1 MSRLLATLRCDTR
14 LQRRNG
20 FWYAAGFVVL
30 YSVVLLH
37 LLSPEPR
44 LVAIAPFVWSNLLV
58 NTFYF
63 LAGLVLLE
71 KREGTLEALVVTP
84 LRTGEY
90 VTSKLATLTALGFLE
105 NLVIVLLTHGAAFRP
120 APFAAGVVLASVL
133 YCLLGLAFVVRYDS
147 INEYLI
153 PSAVFTALLGAPL
166 LSYFGIWDGPWMALH
181 PLHGPLVLLNAA
193 FLPVGPAEQLRALLA
208 SAAWIVPALLWS
220 RVAFRRFV
228 VAPERRRRWA

>member
-20 FWYAAGFVVL
+20 FWYAAGFVAL

-37 LLSPEPR
+37 LLDRELR
-44 LVAIAPFVWSNLLV
+44 VVALAPFVWSNLLI

-71 KREGTLEALVVTP
+71 KREGTLEALTVTP
-84 LRTGEY
+84 LRIDEY
-90 VTSKLATLTALGFLE
+90 LASKLTTLTALGLLE
-105 NLVIVLLTHGAAFRP
+105 NLAIVLSTHGPAFRP
-120 APFAAGVVLASVL
+120 APLAAGLALAALL
-133 YCLLGLAFVVRYDS
+133 YCLFGFAFVVRYDS

-153 PSAVFTALLGAPL
+153 PSSLFTALLALPL
-166 LSYFGIWDGPWMALH
+166 LSYFGIWDGPWMELH
-181 PLHGPLVLLNAA
+181 PMNGPLVLIKAA
-193 FLPVGPAEQLRALLA
+193 FLPVGTGEQLRAALVA
-208 SAAWIVPALLWS
+208 AAWSVPALLWS
-220 RVAFRRFV
+220 RAAFRRFV